1 MSTRKFFFL
10 ERLTITS
17 ERGERYKGTA
27 PTFSFTLFLD
37 VTIFQFLSVAVLFF
51 VHINRNV
58 QGFCVLTVFL
68 IRFSLFSDKKI
79 KIGLRKR
86 PYFLF

>member
-37 VTIFQFLSVAVLFF
+37 VTTFQFLSVAVLFLF
-51 VHINRNV
+51 TSTETFR
-58 QGFCVLTVFL
+58 VFA
-68 IRFSLFSDKKI
+68 F
-79 KIGLRKR
+79 
-86 PYFLF
+86 